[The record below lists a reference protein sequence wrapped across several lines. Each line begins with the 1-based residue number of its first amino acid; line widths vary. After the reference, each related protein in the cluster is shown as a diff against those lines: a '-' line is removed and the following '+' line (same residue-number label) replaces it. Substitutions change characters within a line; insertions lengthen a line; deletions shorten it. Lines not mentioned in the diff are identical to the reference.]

1 MFEIIA
7 WVAKSIGDSNTT
19 EFFPVAR
26 NVIRQAALDGS
37 ITIRGCKSG
46 GLMGE
51 GGYSRMQTE
60 IPKEYWDTAEIGVLA
75 TSEESRDTPPHTFP
89 HQFSSGKFGD
99 LIFLYGEL
107 HAKWAEIAK
116 KWPV

>member
-1 MFEIIA
+1 
-7 WVAKSIGDSNTT
+7 
-19 EFFPVAR
+19 
-26 NVIRQAALDGS
+26 
-37 ITIRGCKSG
+37 
-46 GLMGE
+46 MGE
-51 GGYSRMQTE
+51 GGYSRMKTE

-107 HAKWAEIAK
+107 HAKWAEISK
-116 KWPV
+116 KWPI